1 MDCKIKICGLTEE
14 REIACVNRWKP
25 DYIGFMF
32 FPKSKRYIS
41 FERARELAEQLSP
54 EIKKVGVF
62 VNADLREMTEV
73 SKILDLIQL
82 HGQESEE
89 TIEIL
94 KEKTHLPI
102 IRAVSMTEEKD
113 PFRFNHSGADY
124 LLLDS
129 GKGGTGELF
138 DHRKI
143 KGFEKP
149 FFLAGGL
156 TPENA
161 RGAAENVR
169 PYGIDLSSGLET
181 NGKKDEKKIEELI
194 RRIRK

>member
-62 VNADLREMTEV
+62 VNADLREMTEA
-73 SKILDLIQL
+73 SKILDLFQL

-113 PFRFNHSGADY
+113 PLRFNHSGADY

-161 RGAAENVR
+161 RDAAENVR

>member
-1 MDCKIKICGLTEE
+1 MECKIKICGLTEK

-32 FPKSKRYIS
+32 FPKSKRYVS
-41 FERARELAEQLSP
+41 LERAKELAADLSP

-62 VNADLREMTEV
+62 VNASPEEMVEAAEF
-73 SKILDLIQL
+73 LDLIQL

-89 TIEIL
+89 TIEYL
-94 KEKTHLPI
+94 KVKTHLPI
-102 IRAVSMTEEKD
+102 IRAVSMTEETD
-113 PFRFNHSGADY
+113 PLRFNHSKADY

-129 GKGGTGELF
+129 GKGGTGKVF
-138 DHRKI
+138 DHGKI
-143 KGFEKP
+143 KGFTKP

-161 RGAAENVR
+161 RAAAENVR
-169 PYGIDLSSGLET
+169 SYGIDLSSGLET
-181 NGKKDEKKIEELI
+181 DGKKDEKKIEELI

>member
-32 FPKSKRYIS
+32 FPKSKRHIS

-62 VNADLREMTEV
+62 VNADLREMTEA

-113 PFRFNHSGADY
+113 SVPIQSFRGRLSA
-124 LLLDS
+124 LRQ
-129 GKGGTGELF
+129 
-138 DHRKI
+138 RKRRN
-143 KGFEKP
+143 GR
-149 FFLAGGL
+149 
-156 TPENA
+156 T
-161 RGAAENVR
+161 VR
-169 PYGIDLSSGLET
+169 PQENQRL
-181 NGKKDEKKIEELI
+181 
-194 RRIRK
+194 

>member
-1 MDCKIKICGLTEE
+1 MGKMCIRD
-14 REIACVNRWKP
+14 R

-32 FPKSKRYIS
+32 FPKSKRHIS

-62 VNADLREMTEV
+62 VNADLREMTEA

-82 HGQESEE
+82 HGQESEG

-156 TPENA
+156 KMCIRDRYYLSEA
-161 RGAAENVR
+161 FQ
-169 PYGIDLSSGLET
+169 YGIRRSGYGNDPCST
-181 NGKKDEKKIEELI
+181 G
-194 RRIRK
+194 